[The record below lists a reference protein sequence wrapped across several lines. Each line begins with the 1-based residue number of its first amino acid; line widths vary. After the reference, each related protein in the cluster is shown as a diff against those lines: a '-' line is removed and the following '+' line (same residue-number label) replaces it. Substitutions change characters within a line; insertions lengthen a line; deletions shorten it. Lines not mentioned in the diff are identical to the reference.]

1 MEEEQTNFI
10 AITISAYLIS
20 QLDEFKFTI
29 RLTRFPLLL
38 RGCRNDDRC
47 NLRVLLLIDRTRR
60 VARAE
65 PLSAKRLSVLRFV
78 AIK

>member
-1 MEEEQTNFI
+1 MRF
-10 AITISAYLIS
+10 
-20 QLDEFKFTI
+20 
-29 RLTRFPLLL
+29 TRFPLFL

-60 VARAE
+60 VVRAE
-65 PLSAKRLSVLRFV
+65 PLRAKRLSVLRFV

>member
-1 MEEEQTNFI
+1 MR
-10 AITISAYLIS
+10 
-20 QLDEFKFTI
+20 FK
-29 RLTRFPLLL
+29 RFPLVL

-47 NLRVLLLIDRTRR
+47 NFRVLHLIDRTRR
-60 VARAE
+60 VVRVE